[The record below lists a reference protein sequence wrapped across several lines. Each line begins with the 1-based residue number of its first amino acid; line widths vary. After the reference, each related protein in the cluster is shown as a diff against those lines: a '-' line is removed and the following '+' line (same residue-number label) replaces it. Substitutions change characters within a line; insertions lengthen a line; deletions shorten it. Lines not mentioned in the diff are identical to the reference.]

1 MTSRVQQQVA
11 EWGEWFELERS
22 MHNRSVLAPAWVAE
36 LLNLESF
43 LGLQRPPDVLR
54 WDTLPNPIP
63 GLDDNLAPTAA
74 ETQIVQTQLQA
85 SLRLARA
92 YFALPTG
99 GNPEFLK
106 AYQTLQ
112 TKRDK
117 ARQRIVVGRV
127 TPAQRAQARMRV
139 AGVDDIDDMEV
150 GKFVVTFMPAN
161 RSVAWNSKYGP
172 LFCLGRVKRIIPLEE
187 RELQTVR
194 DGPRNPNFRPDVF
207 EVRFARKFAFLTV
220 MFSLY

>member
-1 MTSRVQQQVA
+1 MQLQVA
-11 EWGEWFELERS
+11 DWGEWFELERS
-22 MHNRSVLAPAWVAE
+22 MHNRQSVLAPAWVAE
-36 LLNLESF
+36 LLNIESF
-43 LGLQRPPDVLR
+43 LGIQRPANVHR

-74 ETQIVQTQLQA
+74 ETHIAQTQLQA
-85 SLRLARA
+85 NLRVARA

-99 GNPEFLK
+99 ANPEFLK

-139 AGVDDIDDMEV
+139 AGVDHIDDMEV
-150 GKFVVTFMPAN
+150 GKFVVTFYACQQKCRLELKVRALVLSWKSQANYSSGGEGTAN
-161 RSVAWNSKYGP
+161 RSGWPQKP
-172 LFCLGRVKRIIPLEE
+172 
-187 RELQTVR
+187 ELSP
-194 DGPRNPNFRPDVF
+194 GCFRG
-207 EVRFARKFAFLTV
+207 
-220 MFSLY
+220 S